1 MKPMP
6 VALLV
11 SYSGALGGAERVLVE
26 FAAGLKGE
34 RWLACPEGP
43 LAAAARDVGIGV
55 RPMAA
60 GGLRL
65 RGSLTQ
71 RGVAAGR
78 LAAHGLEA
86 RAAVRDLSPD
96 LLIAC
101 GMRSGLSL
109 LLAGRPEVPLI
120 FMHNDML
127 PGPLIAAA
135 VRRAAARADLVI
147 VPSQAV
153 AEDLGVSPAPLVVHP
168 GVEVGAFADLGEAQ
182 EPPVMLVLGALV
194 PWKRPGFALEVCARA
209 RRSLPELVLRFVGAP
224 LEGGALMDELGQR
237 ARAPDLAGA
246 VEFAGSVPDPRP
258 ELARASCLLH
268 CAEREPFGLVVA
280 EAMAAGRPVIVP
292 ADAGPAEIAD
302 ARCGIFYPP
311 GDVDA
316 CARAVVDVA
325 GDRRRALAMGKH
337 GRERVQ
343 EHFGAARMREE
354 LATAAAQVLRPPS
367 GGVAESR
374 RQGVDLTLVTVTHNS
389 ARELRALLVSV
400 ERFLPQARVLV
411 VDCASDDASVDVAQ
425 RASPRVAVVALDENV
440 GFGAACNLGLAE
452 VRGRATALVNPDV
465 EFLDDSLAPLAAE
478 ALRNDLPPRLL
489 APLVLGPGGSRQDTV
504 HPRPASLP
512 EVVGAF
518 VPLPLV
524 PGAAPWR
531 ARAPRRVGWAVGCA
545 LVARTETLR
554 ALGPF
559 DSRIFMYGEDL
570 ELGLRAAEAG
580 IATWFWP
587 SSRILHHGAHS
598 TTPAFG
604 GEPFERLASARR
616 DVVGRRY
623 GRRRT
628 AVDDA
633 VQAVTFATRIA
644 AKRLLGRSAA
654 RERRQLEALRSARRA
669 R

>member
-1 MKPMP
+1 MRPMP
-6 VALLV
+6 GALLV

-26 FAAGLKGE
+26 FAAALEGE

-55 RPMAA
+55 RPMTAL
-60 GGLRL
+60 GLSL

-71 RGVAAGR
+71 RGMASAR
-78 LAAHGLEA
+78 LAVHRFEA
-86 RAAVRDLSPD
+86 QGAVRDLSPD
-96 LLIAC
+96 LLIAS

-109 LLAGRPEVPLI
+109 LLADRPEVPLI

-153 AEDLGVSPAPLVVHP
+153 AEDLAVSPAPLVVHP
-168 GVEVGAFADLGEAQ
+168 GVDVDAFADLGEAQ
-182 EPPVMLVLGALV
+182 EPPVVLVLGALV
-194 PWKRPGFALEVCARA
+194 SWKRPGFALEVCARA
-209 RRSLPELVLRFVGAP
+209 RQSLPGLVLRFVGAP
-224 LEGGALMDELGQR
+224 LEGGALMDEWCER

-246 VEFAGSVPDPRP
+246 VQFAGSVPDPRP

-280 EAMAAGRPVIVP
+280 EAMAARRPVIVP

-302 ARCGIFYPP
+302 ARCGVFYPP

-316 CARAVVDVA
+316 CARAVVGVA
-325 GDRRRALAMGKH
+325 RDRRRALAMGEH
-337 GRERVQ
+337 GRERVRA
-343 EHFGAARMREE
+343 HFGLARMRDE
-354 LATAAAQVLRPPS
+354 LAGAAAQVLRPPS
-367 GGVAESR
+367 DGVPEPR
-374 RQGVDLTLVTVTHNS
+374 RPGVDLTLVTVTHNS
-389 ARELRALLVSV
+389 AAELRAFLGSV
-400 ERFLPQARVLV
+400 ERFLPEARVVV
-411 VDCASDDASVDVAQ
+411 VDCASDDASVEVAHS
-425 RASPRVAVVALDENV
+425 ASTRVTVVALDENV
-440 GFGAACNLGLAE
+440 GFGAACNRGLAE
-452 VRGRATALVNPDV
+452 VREPVTALVNPDV
-465 EFLDDSLAPLAAE
+465 ELLDDSLAPLAAE
-478 ALRNDLPPRLL
+478 TVRQDRPPRLL
-489 APLVLGPGGSRQDTV
+489 APLVLSPDGSRQDTV
-504 HPRPASLP
+504 HPRPASWP
-512 EVVGAF
+512 EVVGAL

-545 LVARTETLR
+545 LVARTETLK

-587 SSRILHHGAHS
+587 SCRVLHHGAHA

-616 DVVGRRY
+616 DVVLRVC
-623 GRRRT
+623 GRRRA

-633 VQAVTFATRIA
+633 AQAVTFATRIA
-644 AKRLLGRSAA
+644 GRRLVGRSAA